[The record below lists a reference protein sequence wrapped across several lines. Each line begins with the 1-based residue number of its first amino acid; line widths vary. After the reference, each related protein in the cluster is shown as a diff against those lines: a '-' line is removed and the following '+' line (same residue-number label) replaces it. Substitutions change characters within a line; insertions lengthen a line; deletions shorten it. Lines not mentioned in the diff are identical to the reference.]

1 MKGVEA
7 LIVLLV
13 MCVPFI
19 AIKSTDL
26 ATYLYWT
33 VVSALY
39 LIYVALKRW

>member
-1 MKGVEA
+1 MRVD
-7 LIVLLV
+7 VLVILLA
-13 MCVPFI
+13 MCIPFV
-19 AIKSTDL
+19 AIKSMDL